1 MEIAEFLDS
10 QAGDKYTVMVVRN
23 GDDLD
28 TANLVRVQ
36 MHEDSCESLRWVW
49 SRNSGHLLIRV
60 IFRIAANWT
69 LPSNSFIL
77 WSNQLVIWERFE

>member
-10 QAGDKYTVMVVRN
+10 QAGDKYTVMLVRN

-36 MHEDSCESLRWVW
+36 MHEDSGESLRWVW
-49 SRNSGHLLIRV
+49 SRNGSHLLIE
-60 IFRIAANWT
+60 
-69 LPSNSFIL
+69 SF
-77 WSNQLVIWERFE
+77 SE